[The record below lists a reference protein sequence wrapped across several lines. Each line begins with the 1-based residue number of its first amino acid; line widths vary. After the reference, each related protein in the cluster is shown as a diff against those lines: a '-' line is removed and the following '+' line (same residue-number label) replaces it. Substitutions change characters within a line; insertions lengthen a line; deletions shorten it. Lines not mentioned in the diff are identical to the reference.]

1 MTVDQFAGCECSEQ
15 ERSLPKWLGPAVF
28 VNPDNRSGM
37 QKEKGKTEMGSK
49 KILLVDDSSTARLV
63 TRLIFSQK
71 SNYVLLSA
79 VDGKDAIERAH
90 AEKPDLILMDVM
102 MPRMTGLEACRA
114 LKQDKETSQIPVI
127 LLTTRGEE
135 KFVQE
140 GYESGCSD
148 YLTKPVND
156 TELLD
161 LLKAYLGE

>member
-1 MTVDQFAGCECSEQ
+1 LIIDALKGLRGE
-15 ERSLPKWLGPAVF
+15 
-28 VNPDNRSGM
+28 PDSGIQSVGRPDKRSG
-37 QKEKGKTEMGSK
+37 KETEKGKKEMGSK

-79 VDGKDAIERAH
+79 VDGKDAVERAH

-102 MPRMTGLEACRA
+102 MPRMTGLEACRV
-114 LKQDKETSQIPVI
+114 LKQDKETCKIPVI
-127 LLTTRGEE
+127 LLTTRSEE
-135 KFVQE
+135 QYVQE

>member
-1 MTVDQFAGCECSEQ
+1 
-15 ERSLPKWLGPAVF
+15 
-28 VNPDNRSGM
+28 
-37 QKEKGKTEMGSK
+37 MGSK

-79 VDGKDAIERAH
+79 VDGKDAVERAL

-114 LKQDKETSQIPVI
+114 LKQHKETSKIPVM

-135 KFVQE
+135 QFVEQ

-148 YLTKPVND
+148 YLTK
-156 TELLD
+156 L
-161 LLKAYLGE
+161 